1 MESMLITWRQ
11 PPGNSNLLDL
21 VPGWQLII
29 SIKPPTTSGVFP
41 RENLIS
47 CTQDLP
53 SRELTYPTWGKGKS
67 SSNMPYQGDMLI
79 PWRVNNSDL
88 ASFSK
93 NENHNKKQKHHR
105 GGEFSVTK
113 VQWACHT
120 LLLGRAICTVP
131 KKLQMRMTLWYPAGK
146 AEIYLLHIQ
155 SCQWGCHMTLI
166 PDSSINILNYAID
179 YRYP

>member
-120 LLLGRAICTVP
+120 LLLGRAICTVLRNC
-131 KKLQMRMTLWYPAGK
+131 KWGWHCDTQLEKQRSTYCIFNHANEDAIWLWF
-146 AEIYLLHIQ
+146 Q
-155 SCQWGCHMTLI
+155 
-166 PDSSINILNYAID
+166 IL
-179 YRYP
+179 P